1 MTTKLM
7 LIALGGGGGAV
18 LRYLIAAW
26 GQRLTEGTFP
36 LGTML
41 VNVSGCLLI
50 GLGAAVF
57 NGPLVGREEL
67 RMALLIGV
75 LGGYTT
81 FSTFGYETLMAINDG
96 QFGRAA
102 LNVVVT
108 NALALLAVWLGYRVG
123 TQFFG
128 MLRP

>member
-1 MTTKLM
+1 MATKLL

-18 LRYLIAAW
+18 LRYLVAAW

-50 GLGAAVF
+50 GIGASLF
-57 NGPLVGREEL
+57 GGPLVGREGYRL
-67 RMALLIGV
+67 ALLVGV

-102 LNVVVT
+102 LNVILT

-123 TQFFG
+123 EQLFG
-128 MLRP
+128 MVRP